1 LLLQEINSVA
11 FALGEHC
18 DQQVCPGHLLVA
30 RGSDVNCRALKHAL
44 KARGGFRVVAMRRD
58 KIGKLVVD
66 VIQHLPAQPIEVEA
80 ACAQDGNRVL
90 VFGKRKQQM
99 FKSGVFVAPLIRL
112 RESSMQRLFEIA

>member
-1 LLLQEINSVA
+1 L
-11 FALGEHC
+11 
-18 DQQVCPGHLLVA
+18 
-30 RGSDVNCRALKHAL
+30 DVNCRALKHAL
-44 KARGGFRVVAMRRD
+44 KARSGFRVAMRRD